1 MKKIGILTFHRSI
14 NYGAFMQAYSLSK
27 KIKKQYPDTM
37 VEIID
42 YTSKMMDDHYVPR
55 INRSAIRNPQGYF
68 LKKKQYKLFKSALE
82 RLPLSEKKI
91 FNDGQTQQVLK
102 AYEDDYDV
110 FVVGSDAVWNWC
122 KRGFPNPYLL
132 NFEKDVK
139 KLSYAASAYG
149 MDESFVKDEEKAY
162 FSASLESFLFVGVRD
177 NYTAS
182 LVKNVCPSALP
193 EYTCDPTVLLDM
205 NDVFDEIGLSKE
217 EFKAKIYKKLNIS
230 EDKKIIGMMG
240 VPKELAVKLNSRF
253 GSEYVLVNLYNY
265 SRFVKK
271 QLIDIS
277 PFEWAAVFGLFE
289 LTVTSFFHGTLL
301 SLCNSTPVI
310 NYDFSAFSQN
320 NEGKICDVMRRL
332 DLSDCHFKSKNDLD
346 LIVKKAEE
354 VLSDRAAYST
364 EIAKNISVLA
374 ESSDNFFEQLGKCLD

>member
-27 KIKKQYPDTM
+27 KIQKRFPDVT

-42 YTSKMMDDHYVPR
+42 YTSKIMDDHYVPK
-55 INRSAIRNPQGYF
+55 INLSTLRNPRGYF
-68 LKKKQYKLFKSALE
+68 PKKKQYKLFKDALD

-91 FNDGQTQQVLK
+91 FNDGQTEQVLK

-149 MDESFVKDEEKAY
+149 MDESYIKAEEKKY
-162 FSASLESFLFVGVRD
+162 FAASLERFDFIGVRD
-177 NYTAS
+177 EYTAA
-182 LVKNVCPSALP
+182 LVKSVSSAVSP
-193 EYTCDPTVLLDM
+193 QYTCDPTVFLDM
-205 NDVFDEIGLSKE
+205 DDVFAEIGLSKE
-217 EFKAKIYKKLNIS
+217 EFRAKIYKKLNIS

-240 VPKELAVKLNSRF
+240 VPFELAEKIADRF
-253 GSEYVLVNLYNY
+253 GGEYVLVNLYNY
-265 SRFVKK
+265 SRFVKT
-271 QLIDIS
+271 QLIDIN

-301 SLCNSTPVI
+301 SLCNRTPVI
-310 NYDFSAFSQN
+310 NYDFSDFSKK

-332 DLSDCHFKSKNDLD
+332 DLSDCHFKSKADFD
-346 LIVKKAEE
+346 KIVKKAED
-354 VLSDRAAYST
+354 VLADRADYS
-364 EIAKNISVLA
+364 AKIVANMNALA
-374 ESSDNFFEQLGKCLD
+374 SSSEKFFEKLGECLQ

>member
-1 MKKIGILTFHRSI
+1 MKKIGIFTFHRSI

-27 KIKKQYPDTM
+27 KIKKIYPDTM

-42 YTSKMMDDHYVPR
+42 YTSKIMDDHYVPR
-55 INRSAIRNPQGYF
+55 INHSAIRCPQGYL
-68 LKKKQYKLFKSALE
+68 LKKKQYKLFKAALD

-91 FNDGQTQQVLK
+91 FSDGQTEQVLA
-102 AYEDDYDV
+102 AYENDYDV
-110 FVVGSDAVWNWC
+110 FVAGSDAVWNWC

-132 NFEKDVK
+132 GFEKDVK

-149 MDESFVKDEEKAY
+149 MDESFVKDEEQAY
-162 FSASLESFLFVGVRD
+162 FSASLEKFSFIGVRD
-177 NYTAS
+177 DYTAS
-182 LVKNVCPSALP
+182 LVKNVSPSSNP
-193 EYTCDPTVLLDM
+193 EYTCDPTVFLDM
-205 NDVFDEIGLSKE
+205 NDVMNEIGLTKE
-217 EFKAKIYKKLNIS
+217 EFKAKIYKKLGIG

-240 VPKELAVKLNSRF
+240 VPKELAQKLNSKF

-271 QLIDIS
+271 QLIDIN

-301 SLCNSTPVI
+301 SLRNCTPVI

-332 DLSDCHFKSKNDLD
+332 DLSDCHFKRKNDFD
-346 LIVKKAEE
+346 LIVKKVDE
-354 VLSDRAAYST
+354 VLSNRDAYST
-364 EIAKNISVLA
+364 KIAKNMTALADSSVK
-374 ESSDNFFEQLGKCLD
+374 FFEELGKCLQ

>member
-27 KIKKQYPDTM
+27 KIKKRFPDAE

-55 INRSAIRNPQGYF
+55 INRSAIRNPQGYL
-68 LKKKQYKLFKSALE
+68 LKKKQYKLFKSALTK
-82 RLPLSEKKI
+82 LPLSEKKMC
-91 FNDGQTQQVLK
+91 NDGHTEQVLA
-102 AYEDDYDV
+102 AYENDYDI

-149 MDESFVKDEEKAY
+149 MDSSYVNDKERAY
-162 FSASLESFLFVGVRD
+162 FASSLERFAFIGVRD

-182 LVKNVCPSALP
+182 LVKNVCPSAAP

-205 NDVFDEIGLSKE
+205 NDVFCETGLSKE
-217 EFKAKIYKKLNIS
+217 EFKAKIYKKLNIDP
-230 EDKKIIGMMG
+230 DKKIIGMMG
-240 VPKELAVKLNSRF
+240 VPKELADKMARKF
-253 GSEYVLVNLYNY
+253 GDEYVLVNLYNY

-271 QLIDIS
+271 QLIDIN

-301 SLCNSTPVI
+301 SLCNGTPVI
-310 NYDFSAFSQN
+310 NYDFSAFSRN

-332 DLSDCHFKSKNDLD
+332 DLSDCHFKSKNDFD

-354 VLSDRAAYST
+354 VLGNRAAYSKK
-364 EIAKNISVLA
+364 IAENMNELA
-374 ESSDNFFEQLGKCLD
+374 DSSDKFFEKIGECLQ

>member
-27 KIKKQYPDTM
+27 KIKKLYPDTA

-42 YTSKMMDDHYVPR
+42 YTSKIMDDHYVPR

-91 FNDGQTQQVLK
+91 FNDGQTQQVLA
-102 AYEDDYDV
+102 AYENDYDI

-149 MDESFVKDEEKAY
+149 MDSSFVKDEERAY
-162 FSASLESFLFVGVRD
+162 FSASLERFSFIGVRD

-182 LVKNVCPSALP
+182 LVKNVCPSAVP

-217 EFKAKIYKKLNIS
+217 EFKTKIYNKLNIS
-230 EDKKIIGMMG
+230 EDKKLIGMMG
-240 VPKELAVKLNSRF
+240 VPKELAVKLSSRF
-253 GSEYVLVNLYNY
+253 GDEYVLVNLYNY

-271 QLIDIS
+271 QLVDIN

-301 SLCNSTPVI
+301 SLCNCTPVI
-310 NYDFSAFSQN
+310 NYDFSDFSKK

-332 DLSDCHFKSKNDLD
+332 DLSDCHFKSKNDFD
-346 LIVKKAEE
+346 KIVEKAEE
-354 VLSDRAAYST
+354 VLSNRAAYST
-364 EIAKNISVLA
+364 KIANDMNTLADSSDKFFDKLA
-374 ESSDNFFEQLGKCLD
+374 ECIQ

>member
-1 MKKIGILTFHRSI
+1 MKKIGIFTFHRSI

-27 KIKKQYPDTM
+27 KLKKCFTDAE

-42 YTSKMMDDHYVPR
+42 YTSKLMDDHYVPV
-55 INRSAIRNPQGYF
+55 INRSAIRCPQGYL
-68 LKKKQYKLFKSALE
+68 LKKKQYKLFKAALD

-91 FNDGQTQQVLK
+91 FSDGQTKQVL
-102 AYEDDYDV
+102 ATYENDYDV

-132 NFEKDVK
+132 GFEKDVK

-149 MDESFVKDEEKAY
+149 MDASYVKDEEQVY
-162 FSASLESFLFVGVRD
+162 FSASLEKFSFIGVRD
-177 NYTAS
+177 DYTAS
-182 LVKNVCPSALP
+182 LVKNVSPSSNP
-193 EYTCDPTVLLDM
+193 EYTCDPTVFLDM
-205 NDVFDEIGLSKE
+205 NEVMNEIGLTKE
-217 EFKAKIYKKLNIS
+217 EFKAKIYKKLGIG

-240 VPKELAVKLNSRF
+240 VPKELAQKLNSKF

-271 QLIDIS
+271 QLIDMN

-301 SLCNSTPVI
+301 SLRNCTPVI

-332 DLSDCHFKSKNDLD
+332 DLSDCHFKSKNDFD
-346 LIVKKAEE
+346 LIVKKVDE
-354 VLSDRAAYST
+354 VLNERDAYST
-364 EIAKNISVLA
+364 KIAKNMEALSN
-374 ESSDNFFEQLGKCLD
+374 SSDKFLEKLGECL

>member
-27 KIKKQYPDTM
+27 KIKKQYPDT
-37 VEIID
+37 VVDIID
-42 YTSKMMDDHYVPR
+42 YTSKLMDDHYVPR

-68 LKKKQYKLFKSALE
+68 LKKKQYKLFKDALD

-91 FNDGQTQQVLK
+91 FNDGQTEQVLK

-162 FSASLESFLFVGVRD
+162 FSASLERFSFIGVRD

-193 EYTCDPTVLLDM
+193 EYTCDPTVLLDI
-205 NDVFDEIGLSKE
+205 NDVYGEIGLSKE
-217 EFKAKIYKKLNIS
+217 EFKAKIFKKLNIS

-240 VPKELAVKLNSRF
+240 VPFELAEKIADRF
-253 GSEYVLVNLYNY
+253 GGEYVLVNLYNY
-265 SRFVKK
+265 SRFVKT
-271 QLIDIS
+271 QLLDID

-301 SLCNSTPVI
+301 SLCNRTPVI
-310 NYDFSAFSQN
+310 NYDFSDFSKK

-332 DLSDCHFKSKNDLD
+332 DLSDCHFKSKADFD
-346 LIVKKAEE
+346 KIVKKAED
-354 VLSDRAAYST
+354 VLADRADYS
-364 EIAKNISVLA
+364 AKIVANMNALA
-374 ESSDNFFEQLGKCLD
+374 SSSEKFFEKLGECLQ